1 MVKVVLK
8 QGKPITYMTV
18 DGEVK
23 LTPKKEVEMPLNK
36 AIVLIGDENLKVI
49 FDKKDEQKIK
59 KLKRTRFARLER
71 EFGIEQ
77 NSDRKLLL
85 EKMFPKPKPIIKKP
99 DILKKTES
107 KKVVVPVKA
116 KEPKVK
122 PKIDK
127 AEATQE

>member
-23 LTPKKEVEMPLNK
+23 LIPKKEVEIPLNK

-59 KLKRTRFARLER
+59 KLKRTHGFY
-71 EFGIEQ
+71 FCSFQ
-77 NSDRKLLL
+77 
-85 EKMFPKPKPIIKKP
+85 
-99 DILKKTES
+99 
-107 KKVVVPVKA
+107 
-116 KEPKVK
+116 
-122 PKIDK
+122 
-127 AEATQE
+127 